1 MNVFEVAIGK
11 FVSPFGVLSI
21 ALVDSQMPLCVLTEA
36 MLPNKVILELGRRS
50 VFRPR
55 AFSVTHDS
63 SIVDELRGVPQ
74 SGGV

>member
-1 MNVFEVAIGK
+1 MNVCEIAVRK
-11 FVSPFGVLSI
+11 FVPTLGVRGISFI
-21 ALVDSQMPLCVLTEA
+21 HAQMPLCVLTEA